1 MTLSFNLILLVKHLQ
16 RVRRCFITARETSL
30 LLLNCPQEHVVL
42 INNEQKVV
50 SAHLES
56 EGLIKDGV
64 ERFLVNLGVELL
76 LLVREDEDLHVRVR
90 GAAAVHGEEISSL
103 QDSHGQLRREEVCD

>member
-1 MTLSFNLILLVKHLQ
+1 M
-16 RVRRCFITARETSL
+16 
-30 LLLNCPQEHVVL
+30 LLNCPQEHVVL
-42 INNEQKVV
+42 INNEQKVL